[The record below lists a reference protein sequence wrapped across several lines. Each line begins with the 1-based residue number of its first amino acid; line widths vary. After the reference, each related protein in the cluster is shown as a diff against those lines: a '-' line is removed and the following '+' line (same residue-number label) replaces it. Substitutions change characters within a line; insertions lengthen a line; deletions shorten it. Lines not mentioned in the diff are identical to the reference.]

1 MSSKCELP
9 DRKYSVPAFNEA
21 SVKLR
26 DRKDNVPSRP
36 SSLIES
42 SEQKD
47 LKIFEIGNLGDS
59 SRLLLS
65 GCTSQSS
72 SQADLLDTNSV
83 ASDTPKSPLPSSS
96 SREILDVFSNR
107 YYLSRVFIHRD
118 HNDSLRLEPLSCS
131 SFCRNNRRAVSVNDI
146 RRAFEKAEQSLSHS
160 GAPSSSSSRHP
171 GMPGAV
177 TGSHARMSSLDSS
190 TSSEESSLPTPH
202 FHGSVSSLASGQ
214 GGDRLRDHYGSITSL
229 ASSTS
234 MISPHVSI
242 RSHDT

>member
-1 MSSKCELP
+1 MWPPPRWTLASPRLSRNGHLRPLLKVIIFCIQHQSVFIGLLSSGPYYQVNGGDTDWSGFELSGKCELP

-59 SRLLLS
+59 NRLLLS

-107 YYLSRVFIHRD
+107 YYLSRVFIQRD
-118 HNDSLRLEPLSCS
+118 HNDGLKLWSP
-131 SFCRNNRRAVSVNDI
+131 
-146 RRAFEKAEQSLSHS
+146 
-160 GAPSSSSSRHP
+160 
-171 GMPGAV
+171 
-177 TGSHARMSSLDSS
+177 
-190 TSSEESSLPTPH
+190 
-202 FHGSVSSLASGQ
+202 FHVHLF
-214 GGDRLRDHYGSITSL
+214 L
-229 ASSTS
+229 
-234 MISPHVSI
+234 
-242 RSHDT
+242 

>member
-118 HNDSLRLEPLSCS
+118 HNDSLRLLSP
-131 SFCRNNRRAVSVNDI
+131 FHVHLFVGI
-146 RRAFEKAEQSLSHS
+146 IGEQSVLMILDELLRKLNNLCHTA
-160 GAPSSSSSRHP
+160 APPPARAP
-171 GMPGAV
+171 V
-177 TGSHARMSSLDSS
+177 TRGCQAR
-190 TSSEESSLPTPH
+190 
-202 FHGSVSSLASGQ
+202 
-214 GGDRLRDHYGSITSL
+214 
-229 ASSTS
+229 
-234 MISPHVSI
+234 
-242 RSHDT
+242 

>member
-1 MSSKCELP
+1 MFISTAAMFVIMVILSGSYYQVNGGDADWSGFEMSGKCELP

-107 YYLSRVFIHRD
+107 YFMSRVFIHRD
-118 HNDSLRLEPLSCS
+118 YVDVL
-131 SFCRNNRRAVSVNDI
+131 
-146 RRAFEKAEQSLSHS
+146 K
-160 GAPSSSSSRHP
+160 
-171 GMPGAV
+171 M
-177 TGSHARMSSLDSS
+177 
-190 TSSEESSLPTPH
+190 
-202 FHGSVSSLASGQ
+202 
-214 GGDRLRDHYGSITSL
+214 
-229 ASSTS
+229 
-234 MISPHVSI
+234 
-242 RSHDT
+242 

>member
-1 MSSKCELP
+1 MLSSGPYYQVNGGDADWSGFELSSKCELP

-107 YYLSRVFIHRD
+107 YYLSRVFIHCD
-118 HNDSLRLEPLSCS
+118 HNDGLRLLSP
-131 SFCRNNRRAVSVNDI
+131 FHAHLFVGI
-146 RRAFEKAEQSLSHS
+146 IGEQSVLMILDELLRKLNNPCHTAERPL
-160 GAPSSSSSRHP
+160 APAPDTR
-171 GMPGAV
+171 GC
-177 TGSHARMSSLDSS
+177 R
-190 TSSEESSLPTPH
+190 
-202 FHGSVSSLASGQ
+202 GQ
-214 GGDRLRDHYGSITSL
+214 
-229 ASSTS
+229 
-234 MISPHVSI
+234 
-242 RSHDT
+242 